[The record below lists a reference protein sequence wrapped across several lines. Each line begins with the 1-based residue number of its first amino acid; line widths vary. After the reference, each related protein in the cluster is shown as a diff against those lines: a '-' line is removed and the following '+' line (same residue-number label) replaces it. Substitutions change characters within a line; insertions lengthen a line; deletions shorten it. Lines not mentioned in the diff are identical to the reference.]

1 MRSRAGGYSLM
12 SPLRRWAPVVIWAA
26 VIFTFSTSWFTSD
39 NTEAIAGP
47 FLHWLFP
54 SLTPD
59 AIGFIHHLIRKC
71 GHLTEY
77 FIFGWLVL
85 RAIRAGR
92 PGMRLAWALAAIGIV
107 AAYASSDEYHQSFV
121 PGRGASIYD
130 VMLDTTGGAISQI
143 AAALFA
149 LRRRHSE
156 HRNSNEQIEE
166 KQ

>member
-1 MRSRAGGYSLM
+1 M

-26 VIFTFSTSWFTSD
+26 VIFTFSTGWFTSD
-39 NTEAIAGP
+39 NTEAIATP

-59 AIGFIHHLIRKC
+59 TLSFIHHIIRKC

-77 FIFGWLVL
+77 FIFSLLVL

-107 AAYASSDEYHQSFV
+107 AAYASSDEFHQSFV
-121 PGRGASIYD
+121 PGRSASIYD
-130 VMLDTTGGAISQI
+130 VMLDTTGGAFSQV

-149 LRRRHSE
+149 LRRRHRE
-156 HRNSNEQIEE
+156 HQASNG
-166 KQ
+166 

>member
-1 MRSRAGGYSLM
+1 M
-12 SPLRRWAPVVIWAA
+12 STLRRWAPVVIWAA

-39 NTEAIAGP
+39 NTESIAKP
-47 FLHWLFP
+47 LLHWLFP

-59 AIGFIHHLIRKC
+59 AIGFIHHIIRKC

-77 FIFGWLVL
+77 FIFGLLVL

-121 PGRGASIYD
+121 PGRAASIYD
-130 VMLDTTGGAISQI
+130 VMLDTTGGALSQV

-149 LRRRHSE
+149 FRRHTE
-156 HRNSNEQIEE
+156 HGDSNQQIEE
-166 KQ
+166 KE